1 MVSLLRSVWPFCVA
15 CFYVHGGLTQMFGVL
30 LLSPQWTDTWNIR
43 AKFPAE
49 GPDAGDIWCWS
60 TSVQGFFLSTAALFL
75 DSTKKVL
82 RLTLTSQQNM
92 FDLWFICVQMF
103 SLFFFFFKLPFRT
116 CLGTRPSSPSH
127 RLVLWCFRE
136 TREFIF
142 SNGEPN
148 VQHSPMWAR
157 DGTRLEYSQD
167 VNRQTL
173 CCRPF
178 FYFFWFDKRALCAE
192 CFFMKQRVHYSW
204 LYSHSQ
210 QSSSICLYLRSEPAA
225 AVCTDG

>member
-1 MVSLLRSVWPFCVA
+1 MCMVDWHRCSVCCCSPPSGQTPETSERNFLQKA
-15 CFYVHGGLTQMFGVL
+15 QMLETYGVD
-30 LLSPQWTDTWNIR
+30 PHPC
-43 AKFPAE
+43 K
-49 GPDAGDIWCWS
+49 
-60 TSVQGFFLSTAALFL
+60 VFFLSTAALFL

-82 RLTLTSQQNM
+82 LLTLTSQQNM

-103 SLFFFFFKLPFRT
+103 SLFFFFSKLPFRT

-178 FYFFWFDKRALCAE
+178 FLFFLIWQTRSMCRVFLHEAACALQLAVQSQSTKLIHLPLPAIRAGGCS
-192 CFFMKQRVHYSW
+192 VHRW
-204 LYSHSQ
+204 L
-210 QSSSICLYLRSEPAA
+210 ITPARP
-225 AVCTDG
+225 VQ